1 MVIKDIDDAL
11 EEALSKIEKGRNL
24 EELENFRIEYLGKKG
39 AVNSLSKGIPNLSVE
54 DKKEA
59 GIALNKAINEITT
72 ALETRKKTLMETST
86 KENSS
91 DLTLP
96 GNIPL
101 KGSLHITTT
110 AIREITEIF
119 KKLGF
124 TRVRYP
130 EVELDYY
137 AFEALNMPKNH
148 PARDEWETFFITDNV
163 VLTPHTSSGQV
174 REMEKG
180 KLPIRMI
187 NISRCDRRQS
197 DVSHGTTF
205 FQFEGLLIDKGINI
219 THLIGVI
226 DYFVKHFYGP
236 NRKIRLRPTNFR
248 FTEPSF
254 EIDINC
260 ALCEGRGCRFCKEG
274 WMELGGSGMVHP
286 NVLKA
291 GKIDPEKF
299 SGFAFGWG
307 VERTYLMKSG
317 VNIDDIRI
325 MYRNDLRFLK
335 QF

>member
-1 MVIKDIDDAL
+1 MVVNDILKAQS
-11 EEALSKIEKGRNL
+11 EALSKIENEKTL
-24 EELENFRIEYLGKKG
+24 EGLENLRVEYLGKKG
-39 AVNSLSKGIPNLSVE
+39 LLNILSKDIPTLTDKE
-54 DKKEA
+54 KKEV
-59 GIALNKAINEITT
+59 GVSLNKAKSEITS
-72 ALETRKKTLMETST
+72 ALGIRKKELTNSST
-86 KENSS
+86 KDNPI

-96 GNIPL
+96 GNIPP

>member
-1 MVIKDIDDAL
+1 
-11 EEALSKIEKGRNL
+11 
-24 EELENFRIEYLGKKG
+24 
-39 AVNSLSKGIPNLSVE
+39 
-54 DKKEA
+54 
-59 GIALNKAINEITT
+59 
-72 ALETRKKTLMETST
+72 
-86 KENSS
+86 
-91 DLTLP
+91 
-96 GNIPL
+96 
-101 KGSLHITTT
+101 
-110 AIREITEIF
+110 
-119 KKLGF
+119 
-124 TRVRYP
+124 
-130 EVELDYY
+130 
-137 AFEALNMPKNH
+137 
-148 PARDEWETFFITDNV
+148 
-163 VLTPHTSSGQV
+163 
-174 REMEKG
+174 
-180 KLPIRMI
+180 MI

>member
-11 EEALSKIEKGRNL
+11 EEALSKIEKGSNL
-24 EELENFRIEYLGKKG
+24 EEIENFRIEYLGKRG
-39 AVNSLSKGIPNLSVE
+39 VLNSLSKDIPSLSDK

-59 GIALNKAINEITT
+59 GISLNKAKNEIVV
-72 ALETRKKTLMETST
+72 ALDTRKNSLKKSTT
-86 KENSS
+86 KENSV

-96 GNIPL
+96 GNIPQ
-101 KGSLHITTT
+101 KGSLHITTL

-130 EVELDYY
+130 EVESDHY

-148 PARDEWETFFITDNV
+148 PARDEWETFFITDNII
-163 VLTPHTSSGQV
+163 LTPHTSSGQV

-180 KLPIRMI
+180 ELPIRMI

-197 DVSHGTTF
+197 DVSHATTF
-205 FQFEGLLIDKGINI
+205 FQFEGLVVDKGINI
-219 THLIGVI
+219 THLIGVT

-260 ALCEGRGCRFCKEG
+260 ALCDGKGCRFCKEG
-274 WMELGGSGMVHP
+274 WMELGGAGMVHP
-286 NVLKA
+286 NVLRA
-291 GKIDPEKF
+291 GKIDPEKY